1 MTLYKKLL
9 PFLFFAVIVFILAS
23 LPFAS
28 NIESA
33 KAQTQTGAPS
43 TVATITGPPIGFSE
57 TSSYVKLNFT
67 MFVIQF
73 DKSSGSSTIYAKN
86 GSVLVYYHFMV
97 LQYYNDKV
105 KDWCQAGTFQSL
117 SWIKHDDYH
126 YSVTELFQDASTTP
140 RTNYTIIYDIRSDSR
155 VKISIRI
162 ESGASR
168 QYRLVWS
175 FDGIVYSSWL
185 EKKNADGVKHQLLFG
200 DEFKD
205 YGFIKFDWQD
215 IYEQFK
221 SDVASYSVS
230 TSAKGRKADIYFGL
244 GTVGAGSVL
253 TVDPSVVG
261 TSTALYATWFP
272 FQRKCFYAN
281 GRFWVFYP
289 DGTNMVYRTSTDG
302 STWGSATTVKAA
314 SNGYEFSVWF
324 DGTYLHYA
332 YACGSPIY
340 YRRGTPNS
348 DGTITWS
355 AVEQTVS
362 TTYNRAYY
370 PMVSVDSNG
379 YVWIGYADC
388 DGTYYQSYA
397 YVIKSGNNDGT
408 WGTTPTGF
416 PYQISL
422 NDWLVSPI
430 PLTSGKMLVVYARV
444 GYNIKARYWNGAAW
458 GTEVGTTS
466 AIQYYYYYSAV
477 AQGDNV
483 HLVFLKASTY
493 DIIYTKYSYASNSFS
508 AEKVLQS
515 TATTS
520 SAPVISIDP
529 STNDLYVF
537 WAGYP
542 KPSHIY
548 YRKYTASTDTWEITV
563 DWIAETETLTY
574 NDCLTCFYQAYS
586 SKIGLL
592 YTTGTASPYN
602 VKFAY
607 LSLNTAPNAPTLNSP
622 AASRRFNPGASVTFS
637 WTFSDPDA
645 GDSQSAYQLQIGDSG
660 FTTIYLDTGKVSST
674 AQNTTQTLPSNMTVG
689 IYYWRVT
696 TWDTY
701 GGVQGAWSSGRAI
714 IVDGLNL
721 SQYTLDLK
729 NEKVYVRAVYAYD
742 STPIAGANISYIGL
756 YASANSTGWVAFDVS
771 SLSNVDWNSLSYCVS
786 EPTYGITYRVQNQ
799 TIAFHKLPISPFSIR
814 GNNQITTPN
823 WDDVNRKLSF
833 TTSGTCIVKVGD
845 WGTPLRVEVDGT
857 TYTDWTYDSAKQEVT
872 ISNLASN
879 VALIWQTGG
888 APGGVPGGPGGV
900 TPTPGETPVTPPVY
914 VPPEAVP
921 LVNVGLIVI
930 VVVVVGAYAYSQ
942 ITQPKKVSQKW
953 RQRQKQTKPV
963 KWKKKSRFEE

>member
-1 MTLYKKLL
+1 LKLKL
-9 PFLFFAVIVFILAS
+9 SISFFFLLLIGS
-23 LPFAS
+23 LTFS
-28 NIESA
+28 TSA
-33 KAQTQTGAPS
+33 QPIHSVYAQTSNLNNVS
-43 TVATITGPPIGFSE
+43 TVASITGSPIGFSE
-57 TSSYVKLNFT
+57 TSSTVKLNFT
-67 MFVIQF
+67 MFIIEF
-73 DKSSGSSTIYAKN
+73 DKSSGSSVIYAPN

-97 LQYYNDKV
+97 LQYWNDKV
-105 KDWCQAGTFQSL
+105 KDWRQAGTFQSL
-117 SWIKHDDYH
+117 SWLKHDDYH
-126 YSVTELFQDASTTP
+126 YSVTELFQDASTSP
-140 RTNYTIIYDIRSDSR
+140 RTNYTVTYDIKSDSR
-155 VKISIRI
+155 VKITIRI
-162 ESGASR
+162 ESGATR
-168 QYRLVWS
+168 QYRLQWS
-175 FDGIVYSSWL
+175 FDGIVYSDWM
-185 EKKNADGVKHQLLFG
+185 EKKNTDGVKSQLCFG
-200 DEFKD
+200 DESED
-205 YGFIKFDWQD
+205 YSFIKFDWQD

-221 SDVASYSVS
+221 SDICSYSVG
-230 TSAKGRKADIYFGL
+230 TSAQGRKADIYFGI
-244 GTVGAGSVL
+244 GTVGANSVL
-253 TVDPSVVG
+253 TVDPSVAG
-261 TSTALYATWFP
+261 TSSSGSAIWYP

-281 GRFWVFYP
+281 GRFWVFYF

-302 STWGSATTVKAA
+302 STWSSATTVRAA
-314 SNGYEFSVWF
+314 VGGQQFSVWF

-332 YACGSPIY
+332 YAWASSIC

-362 TTYNRAYY
+362 TTYNSAKMV
-370 PMVSVDSNG
+370 MVSVDSNG
-379 YVWIGYADC
+379 YVWIGYIDY
-388 DGTYYQSYA
+388 DGTYYYS

-408 WGTTPTGF
+408 WGTTPSGF
-416 PYQISL
+416 PYYL
-422 NDWLVSPI
+422 AKGYGLVSPI
-430 PLTSGKMLVVYARV
+430 PLTNGKMLVLWASDASPVYACRWD
-444 GYNIKARYWNGAAW
+444 GSSW
-458 GTEVGTTS
+458 GTATS
-466 AIQYYYYYSAV
+466 TSTVVVYSGYYYSAV
-477 AQGDNV
+477 AQGDDV
-483 HLVFLKASTY
+483 HLVFLRNTGY
-493 DIIYTKYSYASNSFS
+493 DILYVKYTYSSNSFGT
-508 AEKVLQS
+508 VTTLQAGATS
-515 TATTS
+515 T
-520 SAPVISIDP
+520 SAPVISIYTA
-529 STNDLYVF
+529 TNDLYVF

-542 KPSHIY
+542 TSNHIY
-548 YRKYTASTDTWEITV
+548 YRKYTASTGTWEAAV
-563 DWIAETETLTY
+563 DWIAETETLTG
-574 NDCLTCFYQAYS
+574 NERLTCFYQTYS

-592 YTTGTASPYN
+592 YMTGTASPYN

-622 AASRRFNPGASVTFS
+622 AASYRFNPGASVTFS

-879 VALIWQTGG
+879 VALIWQAGET
-888 APGGVPGGPGGV
+888 PGGVPGGPGGV

-914 VPPEAVP
+914 VPPEALP